1 MYPPPSPALNL
12 SPISPVSQNEFI
24 NECLRKTPKT
34 EEEKFFG
41 KIIVGMELVCS
52 GANFL

>member
-1 MYPPPSPALNL
+1 MYPLLLDL

-34 EEEKFFG
+34 EEKHFFG
-41 KIIVGMELVCS
+41 KMIVGMELVCF